1 MSLPAG
7 QPPLSVTHTPVAHEL
22 VVDKEK
28 PEASQVSPPAW
39 HTVSQEE
46 VEEAAFFHTIVL
58 LDRIAVLVVTAPSVA
73 SATDILCA
81 RGITRRVRAKA
92 ARLCNAQKSLTLLC
106 VMMQVTWHTG
116 SLTA

>member
-1 MSLPAG
+1 M
-7 QPPLSVTHTPVAHEL
+7 
-22 VVDKEK
+22 
-28 PEASQVSPPAW
+28 
-39 HTVSQEE
+39 SQEE
-46 VEEAAFFHTIVL
+46 QEEVAFFHTIAL
-58 LDRIAVLVVTAPSVA
+58 LDLDRIAVLIVTAPSVA

-92 ARLCNAQKSLTLLC
+92 ARLCNAQKSLTLRC

>member
-1 MSLPAG
+1 MLLEG
-7 QPPLSVTHTPVAHEL
+7 VPPLFRVQA
-22 VVDKEK
+22 VD
-28 PEASQVSPPAW
+28 PAPTFFQLQMLEASNEQS
-39 HTVSQEE
+39 
-46 VEEAAFFHTIVL
+46 IVAL
-58 LDRIAVLVVTAPSVA
+58 DDRIAVLVVTAPSVA

-106 VMMQVTWHTG
+106 VMMQITWHTG